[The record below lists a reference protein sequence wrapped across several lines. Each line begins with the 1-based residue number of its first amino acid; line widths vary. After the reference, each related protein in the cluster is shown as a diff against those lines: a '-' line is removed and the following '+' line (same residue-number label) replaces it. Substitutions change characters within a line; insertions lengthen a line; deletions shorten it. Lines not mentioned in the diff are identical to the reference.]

1 MIIFNILGLVLALG
15 IFVVFVAVGKILWT
29 ISEQRLVMVNANL
42 ENIRLALLTQAKPVP
57 PMPGG
62 RVKLKVKNP
71 EDVDNGLDDWI
82 P

>member
-1 MIIFNILGLVLALG
+1 MVILMVLGYFLFLVFIGVLTA
-15 IFVVFVAVGKILWT
+15 IATMLWRL
-29 ISEQRLVMVNANL
+29 SEVRMVMVNANL